1 MKCYQCGT
9 CTADCTSASVDER
22 GEFNPRR
29 MMLDYFENGELSE
42 LCWLCASCFKCYR
55 CPKGV
60 KPYEV
65 LAEMRAEYIRQG
77 KVPAYVKAFVETVR
91 DYGELDETAFFMKLM
106 KAGKMMDMSI
116 VISTLKNSIRNGGL
130 SKAISLPKKS
140 RCAKEV
146 SIIFSVVEG
155 VGSVSE
161 RKVER
166 PAVAGVPA

>member
-22 GEFNPRR
+22 GYFNPRR
-29 MMLDYFENGELSE
+29 IMLDYFESGKLSE

-55 CPKGV
+55 CPRDV

-91 DYGELDETAFFMKLM
+91 SYGELDETAFFMKLL
-106 KAGKMMDMSI
+106 KSGKMMDLSI
-116 VISTLKNSIRNGGL
+116 VLSTIKNSGI
-130 SKAISLPKKS
+130 KAFSLPKKS
-140 RCAKEV
+140 RCAREV
-146 SIIFSVVEG
+146 SLIFSVVEG
-155 VGSVSE
+155 VKPVEE
-161 RKVER
+161 RVEK
-166 PAVAGVPA
+166 PVAAGVPA